1 MRKQVVLP
9 TTLGYGCSC
18 FTTSLNDAD
27 TCIKGDSVA
36 QHESFNVIACNWWYV
51 VPFLNIS
58 I

>member
-36 QHESFNVIACNWWYV
+36 
-51 VPFLNIS
+51 
-58 I
+58 